1 MNFFDA
7 LILGIIQGLTEFLP
21 ISSSGHLVI
30 TQKLMGLSSPG
41 LHLEIWL
48 HMGTLVAVLVYFRRR
63 IYGVVQAILYLP
75 AAPEPEKNRRLFWA
89 VVIGTIPAGIIGVSL
104 EKYFDRA
111 FDSPEF
117 ASLMLMVTGIILLLT
132 RLAVNKQKPLTV
144 GRGFLVGCA
153 QAVAILPGISR
164 SGTTISGAMFLG
176 MEPSLAA
183 EFSFLLAIPAIG
195 GAFVLDTLSSGTE
208 LISSGTR
215 IEYVVG
221 ALASFV
227 VGLLAIHYLLKII
240 ATGRFYLFGLYCLVA
255 GAVSFLVMYR

>member
-7 LILGIIQGLTEFLP
+7 LILGVIQGLTEFLP

-30 TQKLMGLSSPG
+30 TQRLLGVSVPG

-48 HMGTLVAVLVYFRRR
+48 HLGTLVAVLVYFRRQ
-63 IYGVVQAILYLP
+63 IYTIVQAILFL
-75 AAPEPEKNRRLFWA
+75 AGAPEPEKNRRLFWA
-89 VVIGTIPAGIIGVSL
+89 VVIGTIPAGVIGVSL
-104 EKYFDRA
+104 EKYIDRA
-111 FDSPEF
+111 FHAPEF

-132 RLAVNKQKPLTV
+132 RLAVNKLKPLTV
-144 GRGFLVGCA
+144 TRGFIVGCA

-176 MEPSLAA
+176 MEPPLAA

-195 GAFVLDTLSSGTE
+195 GAFLLDTLSSGTGF
-208 LISSGTR
+208 IGSGTR
-215 IEYVVG
+215 VVYAVG
-221 ALASFV
+221 ALASFL
-227 VGLLAIHYLLKII
+227 VGLLAIHYLLKIV

-255 GAVSFLVMYR
+255 GAVSFILMY